1 MICGEWS
8 SPGGLKWSG
17 ARKISMHIYKHNQCQ
32 SLSLSSGKKKRR
44 SDTYLPLTLHFSPF
58 SSSSCA
64 TFADTPTATS
74 ALLVRS
80 ARIGNEPRSGPDRR
94 MEISQRYSRRE
105 REKREQ
111 QQGFEYVPNASEKGV
126 STGHSTSPVSLYVAE
141 SGFTLRHPETPH
153 LR

>member
-1 MICGEWS
+1 MVSNG
-8 SPGGLKWSG
+8 PGLE
-17 ARKISMHIYKHNQCQ
+17 RYQCISTNTINANHSACRP
-32 SLSLSSGKKKRR
+32 GKKKRR

-80 ARIGNEPRSGPDRR
+80 ARIGNEPRSGPDGGWKSASA
-94 MEISQRYSRRE
+94 ILRRE
-105 REKREQ
+105 REKRER
-111 QQGFEYVPNASEKGV
+111 QQGFEYVPRASEKGV
-126 STGHSTSPVSLYVAE
+126 STGHSTSPVNLYVAE
-141 SGFTLRHPETPH
+141 SAFTSRQPETSH